1 MEAALF
7 ALVFHQWSL
16 GSILVS
22 TPYVLHIRSE
32 KLHFRESGFSLSSKP
47 PSEIR
52 ERKGRE
58 KKQVGSELRVLL
70 TPCEHFQLTHLL
82 VSSVVSVV
90 I

>member
-1 MEAALF
+1 M
-7 ALVFHQWSL
+7 
-16 GSILVS
+16 GSGLDSGLDPICASYPFREVA
-22 TPYVLHIRSE
+22 
-32 KLHFRESGFSLSSKP
+32 FRESGFLLSSKP

-58 KKQVGSELRVLL
+58 KKQVLL